1 MVDETV
7 REGRWG
13 GGRDGEGRK
22 VVGVVDEV
30 VKEGRWG
37 GGQVGEGRKVI
48 RVMDEMVRR
57 CKELERMM
65 WRRSWP

>member
-1 MVDETV
+1 M
-7 REGRWG
+7 
-13 GGRDGEGRK
+13 
-22 VVGVVDEV
+22 VGVVDEM

-57 CKELERMM
+57 CRVTGSFFRSEL
-65 WRRSWP
+65 